1 MRRSWQQRFGRVSN
15 MALVSAVGV
24 PDTGEREAL
33 GLDVGPREDGAFWT
47 AFLRGLVVRC
57 LKRWKGFPEAVP

>member
-1 MRRSWQQRFGRVSN
+1 